1 MVGERIFLDR
11 KLSLL
16 RMSICISGFVTI
28 ADKRM
33 DSEIIVWYNLYSF
46 FDIFFRRLCM
56 LIRDCISKEMIKF
69 NERKNIFRYFNSM
82 NSLKSVMIIL

>member
-11 KLSLL
+11 KRSLL
-16 RMSICISGFVTI
+16 RMNICISGFVTI
-28 ADKRM
+28 ADKRI

-46 FDIFFRRLCM
+46 FDIFFCRLCM

-82 NSLKSVMIIL
+82 NSLISVMIIL